1 MSNKVKILVIA
12 TLVVILVAVLNL
24 YTFLESSSKTDRPTV
39 TNNMSQTV
47 QQKIADLYIDEET
60 GFIQEDI
67 TEEYVESLRTEID
80 DLNESTLDK
89 NVLNRQLDE
98 IVHRVEAKEAVNGF
112 YPEET
117 PAIKANQVAENLSFK
132 EGLTIEQVEEA
143 KEKYYFVLEEA
154 EEATNTVSDQV
165 EEADEEVETL
175 DDFQTAINAHIDYAL
190 EGFDA
195 YETAKKALDEV
206 KALPIEDGKIG
217 TIAQAMAKFESAI
230 ELVEAGSAKDE
241 LTQAAADYVAGFI
254 VVMQELTATIPQ
266 YYDLA
271 LTAVE
276 PSSLLTAAMLA
287 NVELLNPVEESSEES
302 SEQEVIIEEEWSA
315 PESSWTPPE
324 SSWTPPS
331 SSTSPPEESSS
342 DETGSEPTPDP
353 EPTPETPSEST
364 PSESTPS
371 ESTPSSGETDLVNPQ

>member
-1 MSNKVKILVIA
+1 MSNKVKVLVIA
-12 TLVVILVAVLNL
+12 ALVVILVAVLNL

-47 QQKIADLYIDEET
+47 QKKIADLYIDKET

-154 EEATNTVSDQV
+154 EEATNTVSAQV
-165 EEADEEVETL
+165 EEVEEVETL

-190 EGFDA
+190 KGFDA

-206 KALPIEDGKIG
+206 KALSIEDGKIG

-230 ELVEAGSAKDE
+230 ELVEASSAKDE

-302 SEQEVIIEEEWSA
+302 SEEEVIVEEEWSQDTTT
-315 PESSWTPPE
+315 PTTPVTPPVV
-324 SSWTPPS
+324 TPPV
-331 SSTSPPEESSS
+331 TEPPVTEPPVTEPPVTEPPVTEPPVTEEPPVT
-342 DETGSEPTPDP
+342 DTPP
-353 EPTPETPSEST
+353 LT
-364 PSESTPS
+364 
-371 ESTPSSGETDLVNPQ
+371 ETD

>member
-1 MSNKVKILVIA
+1 MSNKVKVLVIA
-12 TLVVILVAVLNL
+12 ALVVILVAVLNL

-47 QQKIADLYIDEET
+47 QKKIADLYIDEET

-154 EEATNTVSDQV
+154 EEATNTVSAQV
-165 EEADEEVETL
+165 EEVEEEVETL

-190 EGFDA
+190 KGFDA

-230 ELVEAGSAKDE
+230 ELVEAGSARDE

-315 PESSWTPPE
+315 PESSWTPP
-324 SSWTPPS
+324 SSL
-331 SSTSPPEESSS
+331 TSPPEESSS

-371 ESTPSSGETDLVNPQ
+371 SGETDLVNPQ